1 MNNNLR
7 DASAKSHALEELVE
21 GEGNDQWLYRVGA
34 FRSPERYPND
44 QRVHHDSKLQNLR
57 DKPLHQKLEDKK
69 EEETPSTE
77 TKNFKVKRTFN
88 ERTCDIMR
96 CRTSS
101 DMLVA

>member
-1 MNNNLR
+1 MYLR

-21 GEGNDQWLYRVGA
+21 GEGNDQWLYRLGA

-57 DKPLHQKLEDKK
+57 DKSLHQKLEAKK
-69 EEETPSTE
+69 EETPQFHCSE
-77 TKNFKVKRTFN
+77 AKNFKVKCTFN

-101 DMLVA
+101 DMLAA